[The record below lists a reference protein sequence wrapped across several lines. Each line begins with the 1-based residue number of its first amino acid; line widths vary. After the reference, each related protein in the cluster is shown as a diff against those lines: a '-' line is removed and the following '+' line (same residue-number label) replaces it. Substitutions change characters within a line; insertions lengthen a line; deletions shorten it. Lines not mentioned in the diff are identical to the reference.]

1 MATLTA
7 LDISDLVAGTLYEL
21 GRMKFQQIA
30 QNLQH
35 YEIFTHWFKKERMSF
50 DGGIGIQRTLMNRFD
65 ASAAKHVGMT
75 EADNVNITDLIDQL
89 QVPWRHAQTS
99 WGFFYHETL
108 MNKGKEMIFKVIKP
122 RRESAMLAL
131 VEELENKAWSA
142 PSSTDKKNPYGIPYW
157 LVKSASTGFN
167 GGAPSGHSTVG
178 GVSLTDSPN
187 FKNYT
192 AQYATVSKPDL
203 IKKLRTAIRKC
214 HFQSPLPGNSD
225 YTTGSERYRMYVNET
240 TLSSME
246 DIGESQNENLGRDL
260 ANPTYGGTHYGV
272 ASLIFRGYPIVAIP
286 KLDADTQNPVYG
298 VDHNS
303 FHVVCLEGDY
313 LRESENKAP
322 FQHNSFQMFVDL
334 TYNYLCV
341 DRRRNF
347 VLATA

>member
-7 LDISDLVAGTLYEL
+7 LDIADLVAGTLYDL
-21 GRMKFQQIA
+21 GRLKFQQIA
-30 QNLQH
+30 QNLQD
-35 YEIFTHWFKKERMSF
+35 YEIFNHWFKKERMSF

-65 ASAAKHVGMT
+65 SQAAKHVGMT
-75 EADNVNITDLIDQL
+75 EADNVNITDLIDTL

-99 WGFFYHETL
+99 WGFFHHETL
-108 MNKGKEMIFKVIKP
+108 MNKGSALIFKVIKP

-131 VEELENKAWSA
+131 VEELENKVWSV

-157 LVKSASTGFN
+157 IVTNSSTGFN

-192 AQYATVSKPDL
+192 AQYVTVSKPDL
-203 IKKLRTAIRKC
+203 IKKMRTAMRKC
-214 HFQSPLPGNSD
+214 HFKSPLPGNSD
-225 YTTGSERYRMYVNET
+225 YTSGSEKFRIYVNET
-240 TLSSME
+240 TFSNME

-260 ANPTYGGTHYGV
+260 ANKTYGTG
-272 ASLIFRGYPIVAIP
+272 SLLFRGFPIVWVP
-286 KLDADTQNPVYG
+286 KLDADTTNPVYG
-298 VDHNS
+298 INHDT

-313 LRESENKAP
+313 LRESENKGP
-322 FQHNSFQMFVDL
+322 HQHNSYQMFVDL
-334 TYNYLCV
+334 TYNVICL

-347 VLATA
+347 VMYV

>member
-30 QNLQH
+30 QNLQN
-35 YEIFTHWFKKERMSF
+35 YEIFTHWFKKDRMSF

-65 ASAAKHVGMT
+65 ASAARHVGMT
-75 EADNVNITDLIDQL
+75 EADNVNITDLIDTL
-89 QVPWRHAQTS
+89 NIPWRHVQTS

-142 PSSTDKKNPYGIPYW
+142 PSVSDKKNPYGIPYW
-157 LVKSASTGFN
+157 IVKNATTGFN
-167 GGAPSGHSTVG
+167 GGVPSGHSTVG
-178 GVSLTDSPN
+178 GVSLTDSPM

-203 IKKLRTAIRKC
+203 VKKMKTAMRKC
-214 HFQSPLPGNSD
+214 NFKSPLPGNSD
-225 YTTGSERYRMYVNET
+225 YTSGSERYRIYVNET
-240 TLSSME
+240 TFSGLE
-246 DIGESQNENLGRDL
+246 DIGESQNENLGRDI
-260 ANPTYGGTHYGV
+260 ANPTYGTG
-272 ASLIFRGYPIVAIP
+272 SLVFRGNPIVWVP
-286 KLDADTQNPVYG
+286 KLDADSTNPVYG
-298 VDHNS
+298 IDHNT

-313 LRESENKAP
+313 LRETENKAP
-322 FQHNSFQMFVDL
+322 HQHNSFQMFTDL
-334 TYNYLCV
+334 TYNYLCLN
-341 DRRRNF
+341 RRANF
-347 VLATA
+347 VMYQ